1 MRRSAEPWLERL
13 LAGAAAAAALLACAH
28 REPSNAEPSAAAS
41 APVPPPE
48 AGAPSSDTSPIPKEV
63 IDAVLNPN
71 HLPAYNG
78 PTGSVEGTVY
88 VTGPA
93 APDVRVDTGQCPAA
107 MDLYGKLFREGTPAS
122 PNGPRPV
129 ADAVLIVVG
138 YTGYYLPE
146 PKPSKLVK
154 ISPNCAYPSRSIT
167 LTFGQRLEV
176 ANQSKIPF
184 APTIEGDPSPAV
196 MMTAPSEAG
205 DPIRLYP
212 RRPGHSVMGDFLQ
225 PFVHEDLYILR
236 QPLHTTSGT
245 DGHYRLDGLPVGK
258 LAVRVQHA
266 GVGSEAQ
273 APVDV
278 VAGVVQ
284 KVDLTLEYVPK
295 SAKGDDTK
303 REPILR

>member
-1 MRRSAEPWLERL
+1 MRHLFEQGLASAV
-13 LAGAAAAAALLACAH
+13 LAMALLGCAH
-28 REPSNAEPSAAAS
+28 HEPSNAESGSSPVAASPEAAAPSAAG
-41 APVPPPE
+41 PE
-48 AGAPSSDTSPIPKEV
+48 TSPIPKEV
-63 IDAVLNPN
+63 IEAVLNPN
-71 HLPAYNG
+71 HLPVYSG

-93 APDVRVDTGQCPAA
+93 SPDVRVDTTQCPAA
-107 MDLYGKLFREGTPAS
+107 MDMYGKQFREGTPAS

-129 ADAVLIVVG
+129 ADAVVIVVG
-138 YTGYYLPE
+138 YSGYYMPE
-146 PKPSKLVK
+146 SKPSKLVK
-154 ISPNCAYPSRSIT
+154 ISSHCAYPSRSIT

-212 RRPGHSVMGDFLQ
+212 RRPGHSAMGDLIQ

-236 QPLHTTSGT
+236 QPLHTTSAL
-245 DGHYRLDGLPVGK
+245 DGHYRIDGLPVGK
-258 LAVRVQHA
+258 LGIRVQHD

-295 SAKGDDTK
+295 SAKVDDK
-303 REPILR
+303 NRLPILR